1 MCRWMPGNGRPRGEI
16 DVKLSKLRHS
26 LHAEFWKLAADKNL
40 WHRLSPDEATS
51 TGSAELRIQET
62 TGGSEIVAD
71 GTLSA
76 NSQYTVEFPLG
87 QNQKLTA
94 LKIEVL
100 PKDLEAASRT
110 PEPGF
115 VLSHLR
121 AYLIGAKEQPRE
133 IDFQLAVC
141 DEAEPF
147 FDPQASLRPDPSGWG
162 AYSRISQPHSAVFI
176 PKEPIQFEH
185 GERLRLVLLQNK
197 TAADS
202 VPMIIQRLGLRF
214 PRATACRN

>member
-1 MCRWMPGNGRPRGEI
+1 MAGRAEI

-26 LHAEFWKLAADKNL
+26 LHAEFWKPAADKNL

-121 AYLIGAKEQPRE
+121 TYLIGAKEQPRE

-147 FDPQASLRPDPSGWG
+147 FRSA
-162 AYSRISQPHSAVFI
+162 SQPASRSVGLGGVLADFTTTQCRVHT
-176 PKEPIQFEH
+176 
-185 GERLRLVLLQNK
+185 ERTN
-197 TAADS
+197 S
-202 VPMIIQRLGLRF
+202 I
-214 PRATACRN
+214 